1 MRRISITI
9 DDDLYEMMEKTL
21 AKLGEVNRSRFIT
34 SALNNYLSEVMIPEE
49 GQVFSLVV
57 IIFNHEVGE
66 VDKEITSVQHDYR
79 DIIKVTTHIHLTEDL
94 CAEVIHIVGDSRR
107 VREIVNR
114 LSKIERGVKYL
125 RVLTSIVLNT

>member
-1 MRRISITI
+1 MRRITITI

-34 SALNNYLSEVMIPEE
+34 SALNNYLSEVMIPED

-107 VREIVNR
+107 VREIVSR

-125 RVLTSIVLNT
+125 RVLTSFVF

>member
-1 MRRISITI
+1 MRRITITI

-107 VREIVNR
+107 VREIVSR

-125 RVLTSIVLNT
+125 RVLTSFVF